1 MYVQIPLY
9 ASMLKA
15 LKSPAGKIEITVS
28 KKMNTFLFIHA
39 VECWLSAVIL
49 FKKKKK
55 KEGRSEEIVYVL
67 KWKYLQNTHIECIV
81 HE

>member
-1 MYVQIPLY
+1 MYVQTPLY

-15 LKSPAGKIEITVS
+15 LKSPAGKIEIIVS
-28 KKMNTFLFIHA
+28 KKMNTFLLIHA
-39 VECWLSAVIL
+39 VECWLPAVIL
-49 FKKKKK
+49 LKKE

-67 KWKYLQNTHIECIV
+67 KWKYLQNTHIECIT